1 VNLLTDLEEVVEDHR
16 PHGTLT
22 GDATL
27 QRGPLVGLGRSD
39 SLFGSLLHDHPPNLL
54 EEGVDVDRAPFLH
67 SAVHF
72 GRESLPTSLVPSSVE
87 DYVDVGI
94 VGEARFQ
101 SYVRDRIPT
110 RDDK

>member
-1 VNLLTDLEEVVEDHR
+1 VNPVNLLADLGEFVHAHR
-16 PHGTLT
+16 PHCPLT
-22 GDATL
+22 ADVTL
-27 QRGPLVGLGRSD
+27 QRGRSG
-39 SLFGSLLHDHPPNLL
+39 SLFGSLLDDHPPNLL

-72 GRESLPTSLVPSSVE
+72 GRESLPTSLAPSSVE

-94 VGEARFQ
+94 VDEARFQ

-110 RDDK
+110 RNDK